1 MKKKEKKEKKP
12 LTKKRILFLTVMT
25 IVLGILAYFLG
36 TVIAKAVLDYQNK
49 DQEVDFSDLIEV
61 DTIEDMTLEN
71 LLTRYNELLEEHGLS
86 SYHIDQEALRD
97 TEQGKSITVSDVEF
111 VFQTEGDDVEISAI
125 NYKEETEET
134 KELAM
139 LLMLA
144 NQENMSEED
153 ASLLYDKI
161 IETRENTEEDG
172 NYTSEFFQYLGIEV
186 SLKTWSDQEYP
197 YQIRIGR
204 ITR

>member
-71 LLTRYNELLEEHGLS
+71 LLTRYNQLLEEHSLS
-86 SYHIDQEALRD
+86 AYQIDQEALHN
-97 TEQGKSITVSDVEF
+97 TEHGKSITVSEVEF

-161 IETRENTEEDG
+161 IETRENTEENG

-186 SLKTWSDQEYP
+186 SLKTWSDQEYL

-204 ITR
+204 ITQ